1 MTTSRRPTREPESLV
16 EHALPGS
23 LIGRIHA
30 LNALGAPEV
39 EVPGH
44 GVHRARVLR
53 SVDRA
58 WLRGDDAVGREV
70 LIVCVGGDPTCPVI
84 VGLLEDPVESLL
96 ALSSDAASRQIDV
109 SVDGRIVTLEA
120 THEITLRC
128 GEASLTLHADGRVVT
143 RGVNIVSQASEQQ
156 RIQGAV
162 VKIN

>member
-1 MTTSRRPTREPESLV
+1 MTTSRTPSREHEPLV

-23 LIGRIHA
+23 LIGRIVSLA
-30 LNALGAPEV
+30 TPGAPEV

-58 WLRGDDAVGREV
+58 WLQGDEAIGREV
-70 LIVCVGGDPTCPVI
+70 LLVCVGGDPTRPVI

-96 ALSSDAASRQIDV
+96 ASSPDASSPRVDV
-109 SVDGRIVTLEA
+109 SVDGRAVTLEA
-120 THEITLRC
+120 TREITLRC
-128 GEASLTLHADGRVVT
+128 GDASLTLHADGRIVT

-156 RIQGAV
+156 RIAGAV
-162 VKIN
+162 VRIN